1 MCAENAG
8 NDEYQSGK
16 YSFGKKCE
24 KITNFEIFLVYWK
37 QF

>member
-1 MCAENAG
+1 MPEMMNINPG
-8 NDEYQSGK
+8 NIHSE
-16 YSFGKKCE
+16 KKCE